1 MIFRVNIFK
10 IVIFVHVLKHKF
22 PKSFPAFNLNESY
35 FNYRSRNVKTK
46 KSDLATVLII
56 ETIKIKV
63 NLLLYDVKSVL
74 FLNFVLSPNHDVKA
88 KRLLQLNLKLKNNLS

>member
-1 MIFRVNIFK
+1 MNLISI
-10 IVIFVHVLKHKF
+10 IGQEMLK
-22 PKSFPAFNLNESY
+22 P
-35 FNYRSRNVKTK
+35 K

-74 FLNFVLSPNHDVKA
+74 FLNFVLSPNHDVKT
-88 KRLLQLNLKLKNNLS
+88 KTS